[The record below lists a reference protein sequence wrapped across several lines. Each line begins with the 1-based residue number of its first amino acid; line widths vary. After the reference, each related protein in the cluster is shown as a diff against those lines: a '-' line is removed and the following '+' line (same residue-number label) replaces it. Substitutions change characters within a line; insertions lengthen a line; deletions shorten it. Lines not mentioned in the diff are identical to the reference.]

1 MTTGGPRLEARSSS
15 SIFFASACDLPIE
28 GLVRWESYASRLAA
42 AKESQVKRD
51 PRFWSCYE
59 QAYGEL
65 LGALKE
71 IDVRE
76 LNLHNPVFTSD
87 FCEGPLHPE
96 NSEWFRYQK
105 TFCELNAIAQSRS
118 DALKVLDYGMLF
130 GIPTLAFAMDGH
142 AMYAVDDFNY
152 YGPSFDPL
160 RQQLMKNVTIRTVE
174 GAYEIPYEDELFDV
188 VSFLA
193 VIEHF
198 PDSPRK
204 ALSEMMR
211 VLKPGGT
218 LIIDTPN
225 AAKMYKRLLFFIKGK
240 GAYPELAPYY
250 NSEMPFTGHHREYNA
265 ADLRA
270 VLEWS
275 GFEVERL
282 DVFKQN
288 ETKVNSLFTLA
299 QEIGMY
305 FIKDSRPYLWA
316 VARKPLTS
324 SPGRNGLECGRKYNV
339 EEVGSLVG
347 EVLESDFE

>member
-1 MTTGGPRLEARSSS
+1 M
-15 SIFFASACDLPIE
+15 
-28 GLVRWESYASRLAA
+28 
-42 AKESQVKRD
+42 KRN
-51 PRFWSCYE
+51 PHFWSSYE
-59 QAYGEL
+59 RAYGEL
-65 LGALKE
+65 FAALKQ
-71 IDVRE
+71 IDIRE

-87 FCEGPLHPE
+87 LCEGPLHPE

-105 TFCELNAIAQSRS
+105 TFCELNTLAEGRT

-130 GIPTLAFAMDGH
+130 GIPTLTFAMAGH
-142 AMYAVDDFNY
+142 AMYAVDDFRY
-152 YGPSFDPL
+152 YGPSFEPL
-160 RQQLMKNVTIRTVE
+160 RQELMKNITIKTVE
-174 GAYEIPYEDELFDV
+174 EPYAIPYQDEFFDA

-218 LIIDTPN
+218 LIVDTPN
-225 AAKMYKRLLFFIKGK
+225 AAKMYKRLLFLLRGS
-240 GAYPELAPYY
+240 GAYPELSPYY
-250 NSEMPFTGHHREYNA
+250 NSEIPFTGHHREYNA
-265 ADLRA
+265 KDLRA

-299 QEIGMY
+299 QEIGM
-305 FIKDSRPYLWA
+305 FLFEDTRPYLWA
-316 VARKPLTS
+316 VATKPLDATT
-324 SPGRNGLECGRKYNV
+324 GRHGATGTNTGHIYNAD
-339 EEVGSLVG
+339 EVDVLVG
-347 EVLESDFE
+347 EVLESDFD